1 MIAALWTVNAQ
12 PAVALCAA
20 VSAGICGLVAWRH
33 GRASVSMGVSS
44 HSEPRAAGL
53 TDLAP
58 LLEGMPDPAL
68 LIDADGRIAGS
79 NAAARRQ
86 MQFEAAGL
94 FLSSILRH
102 PDLLDAVQAAIHD
115 AATRTV
121 EYEIASQVE
130 QRTRCYVAPVTWG
143 EKRAALMVFHDQTAR
158 ISTERMR
165 ADFLAN
171 ASHELRTPLASLTLL
186 IETLA
191 GPARDEPVERDRF
204 LRMMQVQA
212 ERMRRLIDDL
222 LSLSR
227 IELDEHVPP
236 SDRADLSQVAREVVD
251 TLTPVAA
258 ERQVRLKLI
267 EPSARPLVVGERF
280 QLAQVVQNLVDNAV
294 KYSDPGGE
302 VEIEIGLADSREDV
316 MAKAGRRWEEAGR
329 IALLTPA
336 PAPNRAYAYVRVT
349 DAGPGVAR
357 RFLPRLGE
365 RFFRVEREM
374 GAEEAVRAL
383 GSPSSSTYTTAIA
396 AGCLW
401 KASPARARPS
411 PLTSSARPPD
421 GLWLVVFHISVAEA
435 AYDHRGRLEAHGL
448 APKRTFRRVWGME
461 FSGVEAERGS
471 GLSMAAP
478 VVKSAAGSIAGAPVK
493 VSARDVNVFYG
504 EKQALFDVSIDI
516 PDGAVTAFIGP
527 SGCGKTTFLRC
538 INRMNDTIDNCR
550 ITGSLE
556 IEGKN
561 AYARNVDPVVLRT
574 ASAWCFKSRTRFR
587 SRSTK
592 TSPTARAS
600 TPWPSPSRIWTRSWK
615 SHSSALVCGPR

>member
-1 MIAALWTVNAQ
+1 MAARWTLETLPVPAVAWGGAAAGVIAALWTVNSQ

-20 VSAGICGLVAWRH
+20 VSAGVCGWVAWRL
-33 GRASVSMGVSS
+33 GRTGGALEIAAAPEARS
-44 HSEPRAAGL
+44 AGL
-53 TDLAP
+53 ADLTP

-158 ISTERMR
+158 INTERMR

-191 GPARDEPVERDRF
+191 GPARDDAVQRDRF

-236 SDRADLSQVAREVVD
+236 SDRADLNQVAREVVD
-251 TLTPVAA
+251 TLAPVAA

-267 EPSARPLVVGERF
+267 EPSTRPLVVGERF

-294 KYSDPGGE
+294 KYSDPGSE

-316 MAKAGRRWEEAGR
+316 MAKAGRRWEDAGR

-374 GAEEAVRAL
+374 GAERGGTGL
-383 GSPSSSTYTTAIA
+383 GLAIVKHIVNRHR
-396 AGCLW
+396 GGLLVESQPG
-401 KASPARARPS
+401 KG
-411 PLTSSARPPD
+411 SA
-421 GLWLVVFHISVAEA
+421 FA
-435 AYDHRGRLEAHGL
+435 AY
-448 APKRTFRRVWGME
+448 
-461 FSGVEAERGS
+461 VERA
-471 GLSMAAP
+471 
-478 VVKSAAGSIAGAPVK
+478 VV
-493 VSARDVNVFYG
+493 
-504 EKQALFDVSIDI
+504 
-516 PDGAVTAFIGP
+516 
-527 SGCGKTTFLRC
+527 
-538 INRMNDTIDNCR
+538 
-550 ITGSLE
+550 
-556 IEGKN
+556 
-561 AYARNVDPVVLRT
+561 
-574 ASAWCFKSRTRFR
+574 
-587 SRSTK
+587 
-592 TSPTARAS
+592 
-600 TPWPSPSRIWTRSWK
+600 
-615 SHSSALVCGPR
+615 